1 MSPSISV
8 IIPTKS
14 RLPALRACLAA
25 IAAQDLPA
33 PQFEVIVVD
42 DGSSP
47 PMPPAEEFLPAPAT
61 LRIIH
66 QPNAGPGSARNTG
79 AAAARGRFLAFTDDD
94 CLPAPRW
101 LTELLETL
109 SAHPDALA
117 GGSTSNGLPHYLG
130 SSVSQFIIDLV
141 YDHFNADP
149 RNARFFASNNM
160 ACSRDNYLAIGG
172 FDPHFR
178 AAASEDRDICDRWLR
193 SGRPMLACPAAS
205 IIHCH
210 PQNMAAFTRLHFRY
224 GRGAAAFH
232 RFRAA
237 RGGSM
242 AADTAFHR
250 RIPALALARLRREPP
265 LRAVS
270 MSIAL
275 AWWELV
281 NAAGFLWEKCRPRL
295 SRPLSTAS

>member
-1 MSPSISV
+1 MSPSTSV
-8 IIPTKS
+8 IIPTRN

-25 IAAQDLPA
+25 LAAQDLPA
-33 PQFEVIVVD
+33 HQFEVIVVD
-42 DGSSP
+42 DGSSLHIP
-47 PMPPAEEFLPAPAT
+47 PPEEFHPAPAS

-66 QPNAGPGSARNTG
+66 QPNAGPGNARNTG
-79 AAAARGRFLAFTDDD
+79 AVAARGRFLAFTDDD

-101 LTELLETL
+101 LPKLLQTL

-117 GGSTSNGLPHYLG
+117 GGSTSNGLPQYLG
-130 SSVSQFIIDLV
+130 SSVSQLIIDLV

-160 ACSRDNYLAIGG
+160 ACSRDSYFAMGG
-172 FDPHFR
+172 FDPLFR
-178 AAASEDRDICDRWLR
+178 AASEDRDLCDRWLR
-193 SGRPMLACPAAS
+193 SGRPMLACPAAT
-205 IIHCH
+205 IIHRH

-232 RFRAA
+232 GFRAA

-250 RIPALALARLRREPP
+250 RLPALALARLRREPP

-270 MSIAL
+270 MTLAL

-281 NAAGFLWEKCRPRL
+281 NAAGFLWEKCQNR
-295 SRPLSTAS
+295 